1 MKKSLFSKFKDY
13 NYILDKVLE
22 EKRFSEDAKNLLLNM
37 IYKIEN
43 SYKDYAQ
50 IKGIFETK
58 TDFIDGIIDNVS
70 KYCKY
75 LFLVDPKKEE
85 VKMLKEQN
93 VLALTN
99 EKEKRIYAYPTELA
113 ILYGVIEIKPK
124 YFYIARNYYYLK
136 EQLQA
141 LLVEGT
147 ILNDTEVIR
156 NFNGW
161 SWNLAEDANINHVAN
176 MIYQAIR
183 ILIDEDFLKEWEQNT
198 SSKIDYIYEMRKEL
212 LEYYGKECSREFYI
226 AMARLVVASSLKK
239 NRKKVKEEYDKVAF
253 AYNSMKNKTEY
264 IYRVSEEKKKITV
277 EIEAKDKLLND
288 SKGLIQEFNKRNSNL
303 PDDMKIFNVSALVDI
318 LQSERQKCIKRIK
331 ELNELVKPLNYSQ
344 LKNELAEKLSIL
356 SVVTENKDIRK
367 YSIDFQEAALKCF
380 YENLNKISNK
390 EEIID
395 IIYKMRYYRKIRVTE
410 NEKIE
415 DITVLY
421 DYVKKILKT
430 LVTIACKERT
440 FNIFC
445 KDIEFNYQIIE
456 KALNTSIANYE
467 DIDISLKIDGEMLQI
482 YVYDNEILDRQ
493 VEIKYPLTDKDL
505 SIKQGKRIPMYV
517 M

>member
-183 ILIDEDFLKEWEQNT
+183 ILIDEDFLREWEQNT

-239 NRKKVKEEYDKVAF
+239 NRKKVKEEYDKVVF

-356 SVVTENKDIRK
+356 SVVTEKDRK
-367 YSIDFQEAALKCF
+367 S
-380 YENLNKISNK
+380 
-390 EEIID
+390 
-395 IIYKMRYYRKIRVTE
+395 V
-410 NEKIE
+410 
-415 DITVLY
+415 V
-421 DYVKKILKT
+421 
-430 LVTIACKERT
+430 
-440 FNIFC
+440 
-445 KDIEFNYQIIE
+445 
-456 KALNTSIANYE
+456 
-467 DIDISLKIDGEMLQI
+467 
-482 YVYDNEILDRQ
+482 
-493 VEIKYPLTDKDL
+493 
-505 SIKQGKRIPMYV
+505 
-517 M
+517 

>member
-1 MKKSLFSKFKDY
+1 MKKGLFSKFKDY

-183 ILIDEDFLKEWEQNT
+183 ILIDEDFLREWEQNT
-198 SSKIDYIYEMRKEL
+198 SSKIYYIYEMRKEL
-212 LEYYGKECSREFYI
+212 LEY
-226 AMARLVVASSLKK
+226 
-239 NRKKVKEEYDKVAF
+239 
-253 AYNSMKNKTEY
+253 
-264 IYRVSEEKKKITV
+264 
-277 EIEAKDKLLND
+277 
-288 SKGLIQEFNKRNSNL
+288 
-303 PDDMKIFNVSALVDI
+303 
-318 LQSERQKCIKRIK
+318 
-331 ELNELVKPLNYSQ
+331 
-344 LKNELAEKLSIL
+344 
-356 SVVTENKDIRK
+356 
-367 YSIDFQEAALKCF
+367 
-380 YENLNKISNK
+380 
-390 EEIID
+390 
-395 IIYKMRYYRKIRVTE
+395 
-410 NEKIE
+410 
-415 DITVLY
+415 
-421 DYVKKILKT
+421 
-430 LVTIACKERT
+430 
-440 FNIFC
+440 
-445 KDIEFNYQIIE
+445 
-456 KALNTSIANYE
+456 
-467 DIDISLKIDGEMLQI
+467 
-482 YVYDNEILDRQ
+482 
-493 VEIKYPLTDKDL
+493 
-505 SIKQGKRIPMYV
+505 
-517 M
+517 